1 MQDTERSKIF
11 LDLRDLVESYDEC
24 TDLGTHLNID
34 KREITRWINERKTIK
49 QVALEELSCFWDG
62 DTSPEGDKW
71 HTIRDAFV
79 AIGKGGAVNNH
90 INYLCAAATNQNVQY
105 GQAQY
110 ILSTQRSSAFVQGNA
125 SSSHQTSHQI
135 QLDCDPGNLRQST
148 TSNSSGASDKKETH
162 IGLSLRTGKFPKQR
176 VLFRSTQDNCQC
188 DKAHV

>member
-24 TDLGTHLNID
+24 TVLGTHLNIH

-62 DTSPEGDKW
+62 DTSPEGVKW
-71 HTIRDAFV
+71 CTMRDAF
-79 AIGKGGAVNNH
+79 ISISKGGAVNNH
-90 INYLCAAATNQNVQY
+90 INHLCAAATNQNVQY

-110 ILSTQRSSAFVQGNA
+110 FLQSNA
-125 SSSHQTSHQI
+125 SSSHQTSRQI

-148 TSNSSGASDKKETH
+148 TNNSSGATDKKETH
-162 IGLSLRTGKFPKQR
+162 IGPSLRTGKFPKRLLSQ
-176 VLFRSTQDNCQC
+176 STQDNC
-188 DKAHV
+188 DKGHA